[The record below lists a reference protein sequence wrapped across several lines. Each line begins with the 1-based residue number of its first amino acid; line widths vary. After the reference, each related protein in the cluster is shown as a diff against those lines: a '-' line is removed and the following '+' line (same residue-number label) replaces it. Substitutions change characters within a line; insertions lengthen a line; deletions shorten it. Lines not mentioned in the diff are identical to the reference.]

1 MGTSRLTWE
10 ATTLWGQCDPCVG
23 STPAERCG
31 DNTPPHSNL
40 YFSFDCVSL
49 SNSAQGKRSAGQGQA
64 NRRRAL
70 KAIPATGRPGP
81 LRAASSLQSSYE
93 APSDICPINKPDAS
107 HLDYYT
113 EPRTMPHG
121 LALIWPTS
129 AYQPPCRWADRDTQE
144 HTTSGPRTRTLVC
157 SS

>member
-1 MGTSRLTWE
+1 MTPVLGPHLQRGAEITHPLTQTCIS
-10 ATTLWGQCDPCVG
+10 ASIASHFPI
-23 STPAERCG
+23 
-31 DNTPPHSNL
+31 PPKVN
-40 YFSFDCVSL
+40 
-49 SNSAQGKRSAGQGQA
+49 AAGQGQA